1 MNTLIG
7 FKVPFYN
14 NNCVRTLEWDDECF
28 YDSVHYHE
36 EYQLT
41 YVIEGEGELMVG
53 SSTYK
58 FSSGDAYLFGKNL
71 PHVFK
76 NTYFKSKSSRAR
88 TISVFFNLDAV
99 LSLLNL
105 DDSHEG
111 LQLENLLDKASVGLR
126 LPFNKSF
133 NLHGKMSSLF
143 KMNDFDQVLELLSI
157 LNDVSLSNEV
167 KLLNSNSAEDLLF
180 DIRDID
186 RIKEVFDYVKENCHT
201 KITLDDIACEFKMTP
216 SAFCRFFKLR
226 TQQTFS
232 SFLLEVRIEKACKL
246 LREGAHNSTESCY
259 DSGFTNISNYH
270 RHFKK
275 IKGMTP
281 TQYVVDYAC

>member
-1 MNTLIG
+1 MNALIG
-7 FKVPFYN
+7 FKVPIYN
-14 NNCVRTLEWDDECF
+14 NNCVRTLEWDDDCF

-53 SSTYK
+53 ASTYK

-76 NTYFKSKSSRAR
+76 NTGFKSKSSRAR
-88 TISVFFNLDAV
+88 TISVFFSLEAV
-99 LSLLNL
+99 LSLINL
-105 DDSHEG
+105 EDSSEG
-111 LQLENLLDKASVGLR
+111 FQLENLLDKASVGLR

-133 NLHGKMSSLF
+133 NLHGKMRNLIE
-143 KMNDFDQVLELLSI
+143 MNDFDKVLELLSI

-167 KLLNSNSAEDLLF
+167 KLLNSNSSEDLLF

-186 RIKEVFDYVKENCHT
+186 RINEVFNYVKENCHT

-246 LREGAHNSTESCY
+246 LREGGRNSTESCF